1 MTMTD
6 PTPTRRPPSEGRELV
21 WEPPGPGFWEWGGS
35 HVPNVPTPIYGELH
49 MRTIEE
55 SIGRM
60 FTRYGVPLRTMAE
73 RRVNGRLYTSLQ
85 PLVGKAG
92 STPPPKPV
100 LWLALRLH
108 PEMRRR
114 NKTAAAALRDRIWRA
129 RTVEWRRT
137 LRPGRRAANL
147 GLQAEDLGAMD
158 DASLAGHVERAHANL
173 VDGALLHFDLH
184 GDDMG
189 PLGLYCSTA
198 VKAGVDPGLAIA
210 ALAGHSP
217 STAAAVEALRR
228 IFDAA
233 VAAGWSP
240 ARGLGSIDD
249 LRALGPDVAAALDD
263 YLDEYGWRV
272 VTGYDI
278 DSLTVRE
285 LPEALLTNV
294 IASGTDRAPTD
305 GDAAAEAL
313 RTQVPLEL
321 LAEFD
326 AGLAEARVAL
336 DLRDDN
342 GPINVQWPTGLLR
355 RALLE
360 AGRRLRDRGQLS
372 EPDLAVEL
380 TLAEVTGALRGDTTL
395 HPAEVSARAA
405 TRAADSAVV
414 PPATLGAPDPEPD
427 LSAFPAALAAV
438 TVMARTAVALLERSG
453 AGPATNG
460 AVARGL
466 GVGTAT
472 IRGTA
477 RVARSPEDAL
487 AAIKPGD
494 VLVVPF
500 TTPAYNAVLSVAGA
514 VVTEEGGAL
523 SHAAVLARELGIPAV
538 IGAAGAVTAIPDG
551 AEVEVDPATGSVRL
565 LDA

>member
-1 MTMTD
+1 M
-6 PTPTRRPPSEGRELV
+6 L
-21 WEPPGPGFWEWGGS
+21 
-35 HVPNVPTPIYGELH
+35 
-49 MRTIEE
+49 
-55 SIGRM
+55 
-60 FTRYGVPLRTMAE
+60 
-73 RRVNGRLYTSLQ
+73 
-85 PLVGKAG
+85 
-92 STPPPKPV
+92 
-100 LWLALRLH
+100 
-108 PEMRRR
+108 
-114 NKTAAAALRDRIWRA
+114 
-129 RTVEWRRT
+129 
-137 LRPGRRAANL
+137 
-147 GLQAEDLGAMD
+147 
-158 DASLAGHVERAHANL
+158 
-173 VDGALLHFDLH
+173 DGYLLHFDLH

-198 VKAGVDPGLAIA
+198 IKAGVDPGLAIA

-217 STAAAVEALRR
+217 STAGAVEALRR

-240 ARGLGSIDD
+240 VSGLASVDE

-272 VTGYDI
+272 VTGYDL
-278 DSLTVRE
+278 DSLTVHE

-294 IASGTDRAPTD
+294 IASGTDRGATD

-313 RTQVPLEL
+313 RTQVPFEL
-321 LAEFD
+321 LSELD

-360 AGRRLRDRGQLS
+360 TGRRLRDRGQLS

-380 TLAEVTGALRGDTTL
+380 TLAEAIGALRGSTTL
-395 HPAEVSARAA
+395 SPVEIADRAA
-405 TRAADSAVV
+405 TRATDSAVV
-414 PPATLGAPDPEPD
+414 PPATLGSPDPEPD

-438 TVMARTAVALLERSG
+438 TGMARTAVSLLERN
-453 AGPATNG
+453 GPTSEVEG
-460 AVARGL
+460 AVAHGL
-466 GVGTAT
+466 GVGSVAW
-472 IRGTA
+472 RGTA

-487 AAIKPGD
+487 GVIEPGD

-538 IGAAGAVTAIPDG
+538 IGAGGAVSAIPDG
-551 AEVEVDPATGSVRL
+551 AEVEVDPVAGTVRL
-565 LDA
+565 LGA